1 MTRPQPPTKPKQP
14 IDGAPPKVRR
24 VGRMTAPTNRRGP
37 RKMKT
42 MRRDSPVD
50 TQPDIP
56 VDTLKTPE
64 ERYREMYKRE
74 RDEERDEAIKKA
86 SLRDKAILKAWD
98 ERVNRT
104 SSKTPAKKRAR
115 DDDEVEI
122 VEPAPKRAGTRK
134 ERVADEDDEV
144 VIVEPPARD
153 DKEEQER
160 RQRNRQER
168 RLRLLKAGLL
178 KYLTHVSNSIDTADF
193 KDSAISATCSAGTS

>member
-56 VDTLKTPE
+56 VDTRSESPIDTLKTPE
-64 ERYREMYKRE
+64 ERFRERYRRE

-104 SSKTPAKKRAR
+104 SSKIPAKKRAR

-178 KYLTHVSNSIDTADF
+178 K
-193 KDSAISATCSAGTS
+193 

>member
-1 MTRPQPPTKPKQP
+1 
-14 IDGAPPKVRR
+14 
-24 VGRMTAPTNRRGP
+24 MTAPTNRRGP

-56 VDTLKTPE
+56 VDTRSESPIDTLKTPE
-64 ERYREMYKRE
+64 ERYREKMYKRE

-115 DDDEVEI
+115 NDDEVEI

-134 ERVADEDDEV
+134 ERVADEDEDDEV

-178 KYLTHVSNSIDTADF
+178 K
-193 KDSAISATCSAGTS
+193 